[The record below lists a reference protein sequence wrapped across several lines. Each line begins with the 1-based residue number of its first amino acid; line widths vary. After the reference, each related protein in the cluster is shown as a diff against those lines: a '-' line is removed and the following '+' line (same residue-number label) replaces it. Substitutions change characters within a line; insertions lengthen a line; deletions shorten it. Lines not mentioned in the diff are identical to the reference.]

1 METLK
6 NGFDVILEIE
16 TQGALQVK
24 STFEDAVLIFI
35 LPPSMKELY
44 NRLKKRATE
53 TEEEIEA
60 RLNIARGEIRLLPK
74 YDYCVI
80 NDNVDKAVEAIEKII
95 EVEKLRTRRFDVQS
109 FLKE

>member
-1 METLK
+1 
-6 NGFDVILEIE
+6 
-16 TQGALQVK
+16 
-24 STFEDAVLIFI
+24 
-35 LPPSMKELY
+35 
-44 NRLKKRATE
+44 
-53 TEEEIEA
+53 
-60 RLNIARGEIRLLPK
+60 LPK